1 MSLVKRG
8 KTWHT
13 HFFVDGQRFRQSLE
27 TSDWREAQSKEKDLI
42 ARASQGKLAPASQ
55 QFSKL
60 NITEA
65 IDRYLADRAA
75 HVQPRS
81 KRSEYDHAKPLREY
95 FGSLPISRIDVD
107 SILAYVRQRKASDL
121 SNTTVNMEIGI
132 LRRILK
138 RAKRWHFVEDEVPR
152 LPERRDI
159 GRALQPEEKLRLLK
173 VAQSKP
179 EWETAYLAS
188 VLALNTTMRGCEVKQ
203 LRWRDIDLMDQ
214 SLVIR
219 RSKTLAGERVIPL
232 NTNTRNAIM
241 RLRERAQML
250 FGSDLQPD
258 WYVFPSAEGYSK
270 PDPTKPM
277 SGWRSAWRSLTRAVN
292 CPACGKLQN
301 PSTICCNPK
310 CGADVGKVK
319 SSTAGL
325 RFHDLRHHA
334 ITELAESQA
343 SDRTVMSIAGH
354 VSQRM
359 LAHYSHVRIE
369 AKRKALDAL
378 AIGVKKVGY
387 DTSSDTKPLEGA
399 ILSSQ
404 AIERNGG
411 DDETRTRDLCRDR
424 AAF

>member
-1 MSLVKRG
+1 MSLYKRG

-13 HFFVDGQRFRQSLE
+13 DFMVNGERFRQSLD
-27 TSDWREAQSKEKDLI
+27 TTDWREAQSEEKKLI
-42 ARASQGKLAPASQ
+42 AQASAGKLAPASK

-65 IDRYLADRAA
+65 IERYLEDRAA

-81 KRSEYDHAKPLREY
+81 KRSEFDHAKPLRDY
-95 FGSLPISRIDVD
+95 FGSLPIARIDAD
-107 SILAYVRQRKASDL
+107 SILAYVRQRKANGL

-138 RAKRWHFVEDEVPR
+138 RAKRWHLVEDEVPR

-159 GRALQPEEKLRLLK
+159 GRALRPDEKLHLLK

-188 VLALNTTMRGCEVKQ
+188 VVALNTTMRGCELKQ
-203 LRWRDIDLMDQ
+203 LRWRDIDLMDH

-219 RSKTLAGERVIPL
+219 RSKTRAGERLIPL
-232 NTNTRNAIM
+232 NANGYNAIM
-241 RLRERAQML
+241 RLRERAQRL

-277 SGWRSAWRSLTRAVN
+277 SGWRSAWRSLTRAVT
-292 CPACGKLQN
+292 CPTCGELQN
-301 PSTICCNPK
+301 PSTKCCNAK
-310 CGADVGKVK
+310 CGADISKLK

-343 SDRTVMSIAGH
+343 SDRTIMSIAGH
-354 VSQRM
+354 VSQQM

-378 AIGVKKVGY
+378 AVGIKTVGY
-387 DTSSDTKPLEGA
+387 DTNNVTKSVEEA

-404 AIERNGG
+404 SLEKNGG
-411 DDETRTRDLCRDR
+411 DDGTRTRGLCRDR

>member
-1 MSLVKRG
+1 MALVKRG

-13 HFFVDGQRFRQSLE
+13 HFFVDGVRYRQSLE
-27 TSDWREAQSKEKDLI
+27 TSDWREAQAKEKDLI
-42 ARASQGKLAPASQ
+42 ARASQGKLAPASLH
-55 QFSKL
+55 FSKL
-60 NITEA
+60 NITDA
-65 IDRYLADRAA
+65 IEQYLADRAA
-75 HVQPRS
+75 HVQPGSR
-81 KRSEYDHAKPLREY
+81 RSESDHAKPLREY
-95 FGSLPISRIDVD
+95 FGCVPIARIDSG
-107 SILAYVRQRKASDL
+107 SILAYIRERKAKSI

-138 RAKRWHFVEDEVPR
+138 RAKRWHFVEDEIR
-152 LPERRDI
+152 HLPERRDI

-173 VAQSKP
+173 MAQSRP

-188 VLALNTTMRGCEVKQ
+188 ILALNTTMRGCEIKQ
-203 LRWRDIDLMDQ
+203 LLWRDIDFIDH

-219 RSKTLAGERVIPL
+219 RSKTEAGERLIPL
-232 NTNTRNAIM
+232 NANAYQAIM
-241 RLRERAQML
+241 RLRERARTL

-258 WYVFPSAEGYSK
+258 WYLFPRAEGYSK
-270 PDPTKPM
+270 PDPTEPM
-277 SGWRSAWRSLTRAVN
+277 SGWRSAWRRLTRAVN
-292 CPACGKLQN
+292 CPACGELQDPAETCRN
-301 PSTICCNPK
+301 AS
-310 CGADVGKVK
+310 CGTDISKVK

-369 AKRKALDAL
+369 AKRKALDSL
-378 AIGVKKVGY
+378 ATEDKTTGY
-387 DTSSDTKPLEGA
+387 DTHNDTKPQFDA
-399 ILSSQ
+399 MPLSQ
-404 AIERNGG
+404 VIEKNGG

>member
-1 MSLVKRG
+1 MALVKRG

-27 TSDWREAQSKEKDLI
+27 TSDWREAQAKEKELI
-42 ARASQGKLAPASQ
+42 SRASQGKLAPASQ

-60 NITEA
+60 NVSDALE
-65 IDRYLADRAA
+65 RYLADRAA

-81 KRSEYDHAKPLREY
+81 KRSESDHAKPLRNY
-95 FGSLPISRIDVD
+95 FGSLPIARIDAD
-107 SILAYVRQRKASDL
+107 STLAYVRHRKSKGL

-159 GRALQPEEKLRLLK
+159 GRALRHEEKLRLLR

-188 VLALNTTMRGCEVKQ
+188 VLALNTTMRGCELKQ
-203 LRWRDIDLMDQ
+203 LRWRDVDLLDR

-219 RSKTLAGERVIPL
+219 HSKTLAGERVIPL
-232 NTNTRNAIM
+232 NVNAYAAVM
-241 RLRERAQML
+241 RLRERSQL
-250 FGSDLQPD
+250 FLGSDLQPD

-277 SGWRSAWRSLTRAVN
+277 SGWRSAWRSLTRAIN
-292 CPACGKLQN
+292 CPACGNLQDPEATCWN
-301 PSTICCNPK
+301 PE
-310 CGADVGKVK
+310 CGADVSKIK

-343 SDRTVMSIAGH
+343 SDRTVMAIAGH

-369 AKRKALDAL
+369 ATRKALDAL
-378 AIGVKKVGY
+378 AVGVKKVGY
-387 DTSSDTKPLEGA
+387 DTSNDTKPEQNA
-399 ILSSQ
+399 ILTLQ
-404 AIERNGG
+404 MNEKNGG
-411 DDETRTRDLCRDR
+411 DDGTRTRDLCRDR

>member
-404 AIERNGG
+404 AIARNGG

>member
-1 MSLVKRG
+1 MALVKRG

-27 TSDWREAQSKEKDLI
+27 TSDWREAQKVEKDLI
-42 ARASQGKLAPASQ
+42 TRASQGKLAPASQ

-65 IDRYLADRAA
+65 IERYLADRAA

-81 KRSEYDHAKPLREY
+81 KRSESDHAKPLRQY
-95 FGSLPISRIDVD
+95 FGSLPIARIDAD
-107 SILAYVRQRKASDL
+107 SILAYVRQRKASGL

-152 LPERRDI
+152 LPERTDI

-203 LRWRDIDLMDQ
+203 LRWRDIDLMDP
-214 SLVIR
+214 SLVVR
-219 RSKTLAGERVIPL
+219 RSKTRAGERVIPL
-232 NTNTRNAIM
+232 NASALNAIM
-241 RLRERAQML
+241 RLRERAQMV

-301 PSTICCNPK
+301 PSAICYDPK
-310 CGADVGKVK
+310 CGTDLSKVR

-378 AIGVKKVGY
+378 AVGVKRVGY
-387 DTSSDTKPLEGA
+387 DTSSDTKPLDGA

-404 AIERNGG
+404 VAEKNGG
-411 DDETRTRDLCRDR
+411 DDGTRTRGLCRDR